1 MKQVEHKDVL
11 SFVKNEIEK
20 KEKKQLLLDEVNK
33 KLKLLGRV
41 LNYKGNHDV
50 SKYFRN
56 DGFTKVERFLHKKP
70 KARIHDIYEWTYDI
84 SYFTKRIKN
93 MPVQQ
98 RNLFYQYAFGNVS
111 TKVPEHFI
119 RDVTEY
125 TKLAS
130 KNNTNTL
137 ENLMKIKY
145 FIRITTSLSMMFHSY
160 YKLQAKQKELQ
171 QELVEPTTLGELKR
185 LVKKLE
191 HAEQCYFTEKDKRI
205 LLSFNFRHKKILKQ
219 LETFFNQH
227 NNEWLHSQEKKKEI
241 LSKIKKL
248 EVNHHT
254 VQKDNIV
261 LVTEDVPFDEII
273 PVEYEEEQENVYVTN
288 LFQLLKLEPN
298 LESLESY
305 LPTIEFKDYY
315 LLRDGLLEKVEE
327 EIQEL
332 KQAKKETNDVE
343 EQGYLE
349 EELLHLHQMIEYL
362 KQYFHDQETEKQ
374 LETNDTAL
382 ENEIIYLLQ
391 PSGVPFI
398 IKDMKNQ
405 LEKEQIP
412 YFIKALNRIK
422 QGTDDFDSRK
432 LNKFKD
438 GKGYFG
444 ANDVFE
450 AKAGQIRIL
459 FQYLGD
465 HKIAVFM
472 YFNKK
477 SNHTTTL
484 LREMMKERITH
495 CEEQVETLREEIA
508 NNTLNPIILEQ
519 SYQIEQDLL
528 EKLEL
533 QDKKGKKNYSLR

>member
-56 DGFTKVERFLHKKP
+56 DGLTKVERFLHKKP
-70 KARIHDIYEWTYDI
+70 KARIYDIYEWTYDI

-130 KNNTNTL
+130 KNNTNTH

-227 NNEWLHSQEKKKEI
+227 NNEWLHNQEKKKEI

-343 EQGYLE
+343 EQCYLE

-362 KQYFHDQETEKQ
+362 KQYFYDQETEKQ
-374 LETNDTAL
+374 LETNGTVL

-391 PSGVPFI
+391 PSGVPFL

-422 QGTDDFDSRK
+422 QGTVDFDSRK

-484 LREMMKERITH
+484 LREMMKERIIH
-495 CEEQVETLREEIA
+495 CEDQVETLREEIA

-533 QDKKGKKNYSLR
+533 QDKKGTKNYSLR